1 MRLVLREDD
10 DEIVEVSA
18 ALQNEARLQLIAALY
33 ESDYSLNELYNDFD
47 ISDHRSSVHRHLEKL
62 REAGLV
68 EKYLDK
74 SSDEKTYRLREDRV
88 EIEFEEAD

>member
-18 ALQNEARLQLIAALY
+18 ALQNEARLQLISALY

-68 EKYLDK
+68 EKYLDQLT
-74 SSDEKTYRLREDRV
+74 DQKTYSLKREKI
-88 EIEFEEAD
+88 EIKFNSD